1 MHPERRCKFFIYSFL
16 YAYNE
21 FYIFFIF
28 RIIVFFI
35 AYIKIINSMAYYD
48 LQILLI
54 IDSGF
59 FYGVTT
65 IKIF

>member
-1 MHPERRCKFFIYSFL
+1 MHLARRCKFFIYSFL

>member
-1 MHPERRCKFFIYSFL
+1 MHPAGRCKFFIYSFL

>member
-1 MHPERRCKFFIYSFL
+1 MHPARRCKFFIYSFL

-35 AYIKIINSMAYYD
+35 AYYD

>member
-1 MHPERRCKFFIYSFL
+1 MHPARRCKFFIYSFL

-21 FYIFFIF
+21 LYIFFIF